1 MRGILSGI
9 GTLFL
14 SFEEILMVHENF
26 SKNQLEHIG

>member
-1 MRGILSGI
+1 MGGILSGI

-14 SFEEILMVHENF
+14 SFEKILMVREIF